1 MDKARLIKMGRIE
14 PIHPGGPTTADV
26 HVDEMM
32 SWMKAGWQVLEGVG
46 EPNPGDPEPNT
57 TATSDGQAAGAVPAG
72 GERAEAGVEAPTP
85 GASANRDHPTA
96 AQNAPSHDD
105 AGQAEGTADAE
116 DSGAEA
122 SAPATVGKK
131 GKK

>member
-1 MDKARLIKMGRIE
+1 MGRIE

-26 HVDEMM
+26 HEDEVP

-72 GERAEAGVEAPTP
+72 GERAEAGVDAPTP

-96 AQNAPSHDD
+96 EQPMGEQNAPSHDE

-116 DSGAEA
+116 DSGADA

>member
-26 HVDEMM
+26 HEDEVM
-32 SWMKAGWQVLEGVG
+32 SWMKAGWQVLEGVD
-46 EPNPGDPEPNT
+46 EPNP

-96 AQNAPSHDD
+96 AQPMGEQNAPSHDD

-122 SAPATVGKK
+122 SAPVTVGKK